1 METLGLLGA
10 AVSFF
15 AVGLAL
21 VLYEL
26 SRIKAGR
33 PHFEGR
39 RCGAELLHDLFGN
52 VCSCARYRAQGDY
65 WVARGRP

>member
-10 AVSFF
+10 AVAFF
-15 AVGLAL
+15 AVGFVL

-33 PHFEGR
+33 PILKG
-39 RCGAELLHDLFGN
+39 GVA
-52 VCSCARYRAQGDY
+52 AQGY
-65 WVARGRP
+65 YMIYLAMFVLAFTTALKAVIG

>member
-10 AVSFF
+10 AAAFF
-15 AVGLAL
+15 AVGLVL

-33 PHFEGR
+33 PI
-39 RCGAELLHDLFGN
+39 L
-52 VCSCARYRAQGDY
+52 QGSQAVQLY
-65 WVARGRP
+65 YITYLTMFVLAVVTGLKAVIG

>member
-10 AVSFF
+10 AAAFF
-15 AVGLAL
+15 SVGFAL

-33 PHFEGR
+33 PILKAALR
-39 RCGAELLHDLFGN
+39 RR
-52 VCSCARYRAQGDY
+52 VTTSSI
-65 WVARGRP
+65 W

>member
-10 AVSFF
+10 AAAFF

-33 PHFEGR
+33 PILKG
-39 RCGAELLHDLFGN
+39 GVA
-52 VCSCARYRAQGDY
+52 AQSYYIIYLAMFILAVVTAAKAIIG
-65 WVARGRP
+65 

>member
-10 AVSFF
+10 AAAFF
-15 AVGLAL
+15 AVGLVL

-33 PHFEGR
+33 PILRG
-39 RCGAELLHDLFGN
+39 GIA
-52 VCSCARYRAQGDY
+52 AQAIISSI
-65 WVARGRP
+65 W